1 MTSKPFKVIIAGGS
15 IAGLSLALMLEKNGI
30 DFLVLEAYPSIAPQ
44 VGASIGLLPNGLRIL
59 DQLGCYESVIEMAE
73 YPVDKVIF
81 RDSRGRLVRSLENF
95 NQLITGR
102 HGYPIV
108 FFERRMLIQILY
120 DKIQDKSKVL
130 TSQRVQT
137 VYISQ
142 SHVTV
147 TTKEGQSYKGDI
159 VVGADGIHSM
169 VRRQMWEE
177 ARKTDPSWIDPSEEN
192 ALPATYA
199 CIFGISEGVPGIE
212 KGSLSSVFNEKFSY
226 LIPSGPGAKAYWF
239 LVRNMGKTM
248 YGPDIPR
255 FTKQEEET
263 LVKKH
268 WDDQITPTVRFSDL
282 YKNKTSSVYT
292 SLPEYV
298 YKRWYFQRIMT
309 IGDSC
314 HKFEPLTGQGGNSA
328 IETAAALTNHLTA
341 ALRSNPCQSLSTVD
355 ISSAFEKVQRQ
366 REERTWSLVRAAH
379 ARQRLECLETP
390 LLKLIARFVTPYYPL
405 QLITENWI
413 ATYSAAV
420 SLDMIPIPRRPREIP
435 FYDELFRVPATRGI
449 TGLLLYVGYFLIAFI
464 AFRLLFV
471 ATAAN
476 GTWALV
482 RQAVRDRSITMGGLE
497 VPLRRVFTGFR
508 SVDRILQSLVTIF
521 LPVVAGPSRP
531 EQALQ
536 LLYFLSSMLPL
547 ISIFTVEGYRR
558 RNKWTLLS
566 SPSLWAVLYKL
577 RGIGFIA
584 PFYFMAST
592 FITGRIS
599 YFSWTT
605 RSLPESTAKAI
616 LPAVAAG
623 YILPTMLLF
632 FPIDH
637 AQTRQSVVAVWQPA
651 PVFVVIMTELLSR
664 AIEYIG
670 RGRQA
675 KPDSLAEERTDS
687 DLPYLSVLYTTTCI
701 ISACLHM
708 SLIFSCLLSENLSLT
723 RLFFPVDPFAPVASL
738 ADGASTFLQNDLL
751 LVTASTFVWC
761 WVSVWDLYRVGISNV
776 SPLSA
781 LAGLLAG
788 FAGIGPGA
796 TAAAVWLWRE
806 QTMSQREFRQCC

>member
-1 MTSKPFKVIIAGGS
+1 MPSKPFKVIIAGGS

-59 DQLGCYESVIEMAE
+59 DQLGCYESVMEMVE

-81 RDSRGRLVRSLENF
+81 RDSRARLIRSLENF
-95 NQLITGR
+95 NQLMTGR

-108 FFERRMLIQILY
+108 FFEQ
-120 DKIQDKSKVL
+120 
-130 TSQRVQT
+130 
-137 VYISQ
+137 
-142 SHVTV
+142 
-147 TTKEGQSYKGDI
+147 GQFYKGDI
-159 VVGADGIHSM
+159 IVGADGIHST

-177 ARKTDPSWIDPSEEN
+177 ARETDPSWIDPPEEN

-212 KGSLSSVFNEKFSY
+212 KGTLNSVFNEKFSY
-226 LIPSGPGAKAYWF
+226 LIPSGPGAKTYWF

-314 HKFEPLTGQGGNSA
+314 HRFEPLTGQGGNSA

-366 REERTWSLVRAAH
+366 REDRTWSLVRAAH

-405 QLITENWI
+405 QLIKENWI

-420 SLDMIPIPRRPREIP
+420 SLNVIPIPRRPREIP

-464 AFRLLFV
+464 AFQLLFV

-521 LPVVAGPSRP
+521 LPLVAGPSRP

-547 ISIFTVEGYRR
+547 ISIFTVEGYRQ

-566 SPSLWAVLYKL
+566 SPSLWAVLYQL
-577 RGIGFIA
+577 REIGFNA

-599 YFSWTT
+599 YFSRTT

-675 KPDSLAEERTDS
+675 KPDSPSADERTDS
-687 DLPYLSVLYTTTCI
+687 DLPYLSVLYTTTCII

-751 LVTASTFVWC
+751 LMTASTFVWC
-761 WVSVWDLYRVGISNV
+761 WVSVWDLHRVGISNV

-788 FAGIGPGA
+788 FVGIGPGA
-796 TAAAVWLWRE
+796 TTAAVWFWRE
-806 QTMSQREFRQCC
+806 

>member
-1 MTSKPFKVIIAGGS
+1 MSSKSFKVIIAGGS

-59 DQLGCYESVIEMAE
+59 DQLGCYESVMEMAE
-73 YPVDKVIF
+73 YPVDKVCF
-81 RDSRGRLVRSLENF
+81 RDSRGKLIRSLENF
-95 NQLITGR
+95 NQLMTGR

-137 VYISQ
+137 VHTSQ

-147 TTKEGQSYKGDI
+147 TTKDGKSYKGDI
-159 VVGADGIHSM
+159 IVGADGIHST

-177 ARKTDPSWIDPSEEN
+177 ARKMNPSWIDPSEEN
-192 ALPATYA
+192 
-199 CIFGISEGVPGIE
+199 EGVRGIE
-212 KGSLSSVFNEKFSY
+212 KGTLSSVFNEKFSY
-226 LIPSGPGAKAYWF
+226 LIPSGPGEKTYWF
-239 LVRNMGKTM
+239 LVRNIGETM

-263 LVKKH
+263 LVKEH

-328 IETAAALTNHLTA
+328 IETAAALTNHLMA
-341 ALRSNPCQSLSTVD
+341 ALRSNFCQSLSTVD
-355 ISSAFEKVQRQ
+355 ISSVFEKVQRQ

-405 QLITENWI
+405 QLLKEHWI

-420 SLDMIPIPRRPREIP
+420 SLDMIAIPRRPREIP

-449 TGLLLYVGYFLIAFI
+449 TGLLLYVGYLLIAFV

-508 SVDRILQSLVTIF
+508 PVDKILQSLVTIF
-521 LPVVAGPSRP
+521 LPVVAGPPRP

-566 SPSLWAVLYKL
+566 SLWAVLYQL

-605 RSLPESTAKAI
+605 RSLPESTAKVI

-632 FPIDH
+632 FPIDN

-664 AIEYIG
+664 AIECIG

-675 KPDSLAEERTDS
+675 KPDSPSADERIDS

-701 ISACLHM
+701 ISASLHM

-723 RLFFPVDPFAPVASL
+723 RLFFPVDSFAPVASL
-738 ADGASTFLQNDLL
+738 ADGASTFLKNDFL

-781 LAGLLAG
+781 SVGLLAG

-796 TAAAVWLWRE
+796 TAAAIWFWRE
-806 QTMSQREFRQCC
+806 QTMSQRGFRQRS